1 MIKMNDFTAEPK
13 ELGRRELA
21 AIEKVLR
28 SGRFILDREVE
39 AFEQTW
45 AKFCGTRFCAGVG
58 NGMEAIELGLRAL
71 DIGRGDEVITTPMTA
86 MASVI
91 AIMRSGATPVLA
103 DVDPGT
109 ALLNRASAERC
120 LTQKT
125 KAVLLVHLYGQISE
139 MEDWMAFCRKA
150 KIHLLED
157 CAQAHGANWNGI
169 YGGGFA
175 TWGAYSFY
183 PTKNLGAR
191 GDAGAV
197 VIHSEEIAMR
207 VKKLRNYGM
216 DKQYEHP
223 EAGLNSRLD
232 ELQAAVLSVRV
243 NWLQRF
249 NARRQEIARKYLAE
263 IRNPRIEL
271 LAAPAEEQAHVYY
284 LFVVRCRERNRL
296 AQFLTEREIETSVH
310 YPIPAHLQ
318 GCCQNLRCDPH
329 GLPNVESHAM
339 TCLSIP
345 CHPQLRDN
353 EVSTVIT
360 AINPFE

>member
-1 MIKMNDFTAEPK
+1 MIPFPADREAIDIGDYYGDFSKIKAALGWFPQLIEQGLAETFAYYKNTARSIELRSMIRMNDFTAEPK

-71 DIGRGDEVITTPMTA
+71 DIGPGDEVITTPMTA

-103 DVDPGT
+103 DIDPGT

-175 TWGAYSFY
+175 TWGACSFY

-197 VIHSEEIAMR
+197 VIHSEEIATR
-207 VKKLRNYGM
+207 VK
-216 DKQYEHP
+216 
-223 EAGLNSRLD
+223 
-232 ELQAAVLSVRV
+232 
-243 NWLQRF
+243 
-249 NARRQEIARKYLAE
+249 IA
-263 IRNPRIEL
+263 
-271 LAAPAEEQAHVYY
+271 
-284 LFVVRCRERNRL
+284 
-296 AQFLTEREIETSVH
+296 
-310 YPIPAHLQ
+310 
-318 GCCQNLRCDPH
+318 
-329 GLPNVESHAM
+329 
-339 TCLSIP
+339 
-345 CHPQLRDN
+345 QLRHG
-353 EVSTVIT
+353 
-360 AINPFE
+360 